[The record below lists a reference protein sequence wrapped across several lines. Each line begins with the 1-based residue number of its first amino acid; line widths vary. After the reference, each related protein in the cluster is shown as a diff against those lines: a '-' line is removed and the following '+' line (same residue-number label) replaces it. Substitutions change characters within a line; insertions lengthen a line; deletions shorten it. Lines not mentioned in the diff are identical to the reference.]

1 MKKFFSIVAA
11 LFVTVT
17 AFGQSNILRQRLEVA
32 EVEVN
37 DGEVNLEVFQMQD
50 NGQYYLSVGTMGI
63 GDDIIQIHFDPLTE
77 LFIPLGGTLE
87 EAINKL
93 DQIRDYYKQ
102 GAGKSWEVEGCLS
115 IGNPTDNLE
124 TIKITGRQLLFSKL
138 LEFSVQ
144 RDDLIRATHIARSD
158 FNSLVSSVKFYQKLH
173 PNEK

>member
-1 MKKFFSIVAA
+1 MKKIISIIAA
-11 LFVTVT
+11 LFVTVS

-37 DGEVNLEVFQMQD
+37 DGEVELEVFRMQD

-63 GDDIIQIHFDPLTE
+63 GNDIIQIQFDPLTT
-77 LFIPLGGTLE
+77 LFIPLGETLE
-87 EAINKL
+87 DAINKL

-102 GAGKSWEVEGCLS
+102 GAGKTWDVEGCLS

-158 FNSLVSSVKFYQKLH
+158 FNSLVSTVKLYQKIH
-173 PNEK
+173 SNEK